1 MSVESG
7 AYMKNIEELIQKAVE
22 LQANG
27 LVTGEIANE
36 LNVSRDTV
44 TWLLTRAKRGA
55 ASPAAPKDISVN
67 WSNIGK
73 SSYRLRY
80 ISQALCDMVL
90 ESLSE
95 SGETADM
102 VVGIGL
108 SGVPMATMMAE
119 ELGAEFTIF
128 HGYDSK
134 KEKDAQRG
142 IFSRNFGNVAGKNCV
157 IVDDVISSGSTTTD
171 VCKQL
176 KDSGAKPVS
185 IAVILDKKNAD
196 HIEGVPVNALV
207 HIVRVD

>member
-1 MSVESG
+1 
-7 AYMKNIEELIQKAVE
+7 MKNIDELIEKAVE

-44 TWLLTRAKRGA
+44 TWLIMRGKKGA
-55 ASPAAPKDISVN
+55 ESPAPKDISVN
-67 WSNIGK
+67 WSSIGK

-95 SGETADM
+95 NNETIDM
-102 VVGIGL
+102 VVGVSL
-108 SGVPMATMMAE
+108 SGVPMAGMMAE
-119 ELGAEFTIF
+119 ELGADFAIF
-128 HGYDSK
+128 HSYDNK
-134 KEKDAQRG
+134 KEKGSQRG
-142 IFSRNFGNVAGKNCV
+142 IFSRNFGDVTGKNCV

-171 VCKQL
+171 VCRQL
-176 KDSGAKPVS
+176 KDNGANPVA
-185 IAVILDKKNAD
+185 IAVIVDKKNAD
-196 HIEGVPVNALV
+196 RIEGVPVNALV